1 MTNERTFR
9 ASDAA
14 KLEDPARLVY
24 LSPGE
29 AAAQAG
35 LREGMRVA
43 DVGAGTGFFAIPFA
57 RRVGAGGRVFAVDMQ
72 PEMLEL
78 LRAKLTDEQRAR
90 IELVEGSAA
99 RTGLKSGSCDLVWM
113 AKVWHELD
121 ECETVLAEAARVLGE
136 RGRIAILDWRPGAS
150 RPPGPP
156 DEHRVAAA
164 EVVSML
170 TREGWQV
177 ESASDF
183 SDYSYLVVARA
194 PGAAQS
200 REG

>member
-9 ASDAA
+9 AADAA
-14 KLEDPARLVY
+14 KLDDPARLVY
-24 LSPGE
+24 LSPEE
-29 AAAQAG
+29 ASAQVG
-35 LREGMRVA
+35 LREGMRVV

-78 LRAKLTDEQRAR
+78 LRARLTDEERAR

-99 RTGLKSGSCDLVWM
+99 RTGLDDGSCDLVWM

-121 ECETVLAEAARVLGE
+121 EREAVLAEAARVL
-136 RGRIAILDWRPGAS
+136 RDKGRIAILDWRPGAS

-156 DEHRVAAA
+156 DEHRVALAD
-164 EVVSML
+164 VVSLL
-170 TREGWQV
+170 TSEGWQV
-177 ESASDF
+177 ERASDF
-183 SDYSYLVVARA
+183 GSYSYLVVAGA
-194 PGAAQS
+194 PGA
-200 REG
+200 RG

>member
-24 LSPGE
+24 LSPEE
-29 AAAQAG
+29 AAAQVG

-78 LRAKLTDEQRAR
+78 LRAKLNDEERAR
-90 IELVEGSAA
+90 IDLVEGSAT
-99 RTGLKSGSCDLVWM
+99 RTGLNDGSCDLVWM

-121 ECETVLAEAARVLGE
+121 ECETVLAEAARVLRE
-136 RGRIAILDWRPGAS
+136 KGRIAILDWRPGAS

-156 DEHRVAAA
+156 EEHRVAAA
-164 EVVSML
+164 DVVSML

-177 ESASDF
+177 ERASDF
-183 SDYSYLVVARA
+183 SSYSYLVVAGA
-194 PGAAQS
+194 PGVAV
-200 REG
+200 